1 MGAQQADEEAPV
13 VPKKGRANLSYRKQV
28 AAAGVPE
35 RRKAEAAEVA
45 RGIGSLQLDQV
56 GGKGDGRQKDA
67 RLKNVKGE
75 GTRASDQQQQEGRAD
90 KVACIG
96 SQVLHFKKPDARRMQ
111 LVRGGRGEEE
121 GLGDVVAGVLDGSE
135 TDFPVF
141 RVKDVNR
148 LMVEKTGGESKD
160 GGDEEGLHGGA
171 AMEERK
177 ELVMEK
183 ASGTRKFRRLR
194 KVKESCF

>member
-45 RGIGSLQLDQV
+45 RGMGSLQLDQV

-67 RLKNVKGE
+67 RLKNVKGK

-96 SQVLHFKKPDARRMQ
+96 SQVLHYKKPDARRMQ

-141 RVKDVNR
+141 RVKDVN
-148 LMVEKTGGESKD
+148 KD